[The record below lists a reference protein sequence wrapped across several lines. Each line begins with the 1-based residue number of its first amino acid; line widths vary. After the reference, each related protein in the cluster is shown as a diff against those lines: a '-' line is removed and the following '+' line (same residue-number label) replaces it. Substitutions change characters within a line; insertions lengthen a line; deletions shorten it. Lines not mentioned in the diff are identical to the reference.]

1 MNTRTRN
8 LTAITVIVALVLVV
22 SVLAAALMVP
32 QGKSMAPSATPHNS
46 AANFVPDNSFGN
58 ADPNAQ
64 IPEDATQIASAEDF
78 KKWLAGEEGFNNP
91 YGVLIE
97 DITINW
103 MELNGNGASLAI
115 LSLAPGKTFDGNGH
129 MVTLSPGGDSEMVQ
143 VQLNDGS
150 GRELRTAGLFVAQN
164 SGTIQNVKFTYDK
177 DVLLWH
183 GKQLGLNCAGVICGT
198 NSGTIRN
205 VSLKMDAK
213 FSYDM
218 NSNAGQSSSVTSW
231 DILVGG
237 VAGLQEGVVEDVYV
251 NMTANAQLYGKTTAT
266 NGSIIG
272 IARNADARV
281 SVGSVAGRVQG
292 EGARVERV
300 ILQADNGAGIHA
312 DANKAA
318 SGTAYRHVGMIV
330 GANSPYSGSDT
341 PGVINNVV
349 AYSASPDTFFV
360 SQSTSGAHSNYSL
373 VDCGLVTNG
382 TIIATKGETLTD
394 FAGVQAD
401 NCNCSNGDQH
411 DTITPNHIVVN
422 GNADLSFSFDAADGY
437 KQKVTVSTEAEDK
450 DDTLLK
456 YHIDDK
462 AVGAVTDKM
471 HVAQKLELTLS
482 SGDTTDKYSNVEIV
496 SGNYGKMTFA
506 LDRTEVVYNGKD
518 FAQQVQFTSQDGSIV
533 STVEGLQ
540 AQDWETGEP
549 MQGGVLYPRETP
561 YSFTV
566 TTGQIAGFAAI
577 DLTNRLAY
585 PMQQIP
591 YSLTIKKAQL
601 QGLADMAEFAQNYQ
615 TTLTIADGAADA
627 LDGFTQQVGNVNP
640 VKFDGTNVN
649 IAVETSADGR
659 TYKIVGYK
667 NGIAVTEEAT
677 VLVKIDTTAPTAEMT
692 AAAGVDNWIAYD
704 TTIRVKGA
712 DALSGIANIS
722 LHDGTQEVQLSE
734 ADGDGYYTVAV
745 DAHKTYTLTVT
756 DKVGNVTTRQLEVK
770 IDKTQLQL
778 NPTAFI
784 NGAEGEVPV
793 ENGGSVTSTAY
804 LRAGAVV
811 GEAGATLAYSLDGGS
826 SWTDCASLEELV
838 RLAGVGEHS
847 VLFRLT
853 SNAVDAEGNPV
864 TKVSDAFTLTVTK
877 VEIVLTADQLQ
888 FVDGSAGVVTDITKV
903 YDATNALVGAT
914 LTLTGNIEQD
924 GKTLAPDQITFAVT
938 YTNVHVG
945 EGIALQVTIVSQT
958 NEEIN
963 VTLSPDLAY
972 TGKITKAPLT
982 VKANGATKAYGSEV
996 GLTCTLEGLKG
1007 NDNFV
1012 FTAHSDGQD
1021 KLADVVE
1028 GGYAITIDPQDL
1040 ADYEV
1045 TYDESAVV
1053 TVTPYIIDRYASING
1068 ITGLYTDGTD
1078 HVADVWA
1085 KWTDVNGVERTFA
1098 VTFEQKVGEEWQAT
1112 DKLIDAG
1119 NYRAIF
1125 SLQAEDGLNLA
1136 NYKISD
1142 SGYRNIAVA
1151 EFSIAYVESTIPE
1164 PDPEQPGEGEEQ
1176 PEVPADGNE
1185 TQQADSFI
1193 ETPAGKAG
1201 ISIAVIAGVAAIACV
1216 AGALVYTRKRARD
1229 TK

>member
-8 LTAITVIVALVLVV
+8 LTAVTVIVALVLVV

-46 AANFVPDNSFGN
+46 AANLVPDNSYGS

-64 IPEDATQIASAEDF
+64 IPEDATQITSAEEF
-78 KKWLAGEEGFNNP
+78 KKWLVGEEGFNNP
-91 YGVLIE
+91 YGVLTQ

-115 LSLAPGKTFDGNGH
+115 HSLAPGKTFDGNGH

-205 VSLKMDAK
+205 VSLKLDAK

-237 VAGLQEGVVEDVYV
+237 VAGLQEGVVEDIYV

-266 NGSIIG
+266 NGSVIG

-300 ILQADNGAGIHA
+300 ILQADNGASIRA
-312 DANKAA
+312 DANKAG
-318 SGTAYRHVGMIV
+318 SGKAYRHVGMIV

-349 AYSASPDTFFV
+349 AYSASPDTFFA
-360 SQSTSGAHSNYSL
+360 SGSTSGNDSKYAL
-373 VDCGLVTNG
+373 IDCGLVTNG
-382 TIIATKGETLTD
+382 TVIATKGETITD
-394 FAGVQAD
+394 FAGVQGD
-401 NCNCSNGDQH
+401 NCGCSNGDQH
-411 DTITPNHIVVN
+411 DSVTPNHIVVN
-422 GNADLSFSFDAADGY
+422 GNADLSFSFDATDGY
-437 KQKVTVSTEAEDK
+437 KQKVTVSTAAEDK
-450 DDTLLK
+450 DDTILK
-456 YHIDDK
+456 YYINDK

-471 HVAQKLELTLS
+471 HVTQQLELTLS
-482 SGDTTDKYSNVEIV
+482 SGDTTDKHSDVEITT
-496 SGNYGKMTFA
+496 GNYGKMTFA
-506 LDRTEVVYNGKD
+506 LDGTEVVYNGKD
-518 FAQQVQFTSQDGSIV
+518 FAQQVQFTSQDGSVV
-533 STVEGLQ
+533 STIEGLQ
-540 AQDWETGEP
+540 AHDWNTGE
-549 MQGGVLYPRETP
+549 MLQGGVLYPNETP

-585 PMQQIP
+585 PMQQVP
-591 YSLTIKKAQL
+591 YALTINKAQL
-601 QGLADMAEFAQNYQ
+601 QGLADMAEFAQQYQ

-627 LDGFTQQVGNVNP
+627 LDGFTQQVGNVTP

-704 TTIRVKGA
+704 TTLRIKGA

-722 LHDGTQEVQLSE
+722 LHDGTQEVLLGE
-734 ADGDGYYTVAV
+734 ADGEGYYTVAV
-745 DAHKTYTLTVT
+745 DSHKTYTLTVT
-756 DKVGNVTTRQLEVK
+756 DKVGNVTTQKLEVK
-770 IDKTQLQL
+770 IDKSELQL
-778 NPTAFI
+778 NPTAFT

-793 ENGGSVTSTAY
+793 ENGGSVSSTAY

-826 SWTDCASLEELV
+826 SWTDCASLDELV

-888 FVDGSAGVVTDITKV
+888 FVDGSAGVVNDVTKV

-914 LTLTGNIEQD
+914 LTLTGNVEQD
-924 GKTLAPDQITFAVT
+924 GKTLTPDQITFGVT
-938 YTNVHVG
+938 YSDVHVG

-996 GLTCTLEGLKG
+996 GLTCTLEGLQG
-1007 NDNFV
+1007 SDNFV
-1012 FTAHSDGQD
+1012 FTAHSDGQG
-1021 KLADVVE
+1021 KLADVKD
-1028 GGYAITIDPQDL
+1028 GGYAIAIDRQEL
-1040 ADYEV
+1040 SDYEV

-1085 KWTDVNGVERTFA
+1085 KWLDVNGVEHTFA

-1112 DKLIDAG
+1112 DKLTDAG

-1151 EFSIAYVESTIPE
+1151 EFSITYVESTIPE
-1164 PDPEQPGEGEEQ
+1164 PDPEEPTEGEGQ
-1176 PEVPADGNE
+1176 PEVPADGSE
-1185 TQQADSFI
+1185 TQQAHSFI

-1201 ISIAVIAGVAAIACV
+1201 ISIAVIAGVAAIACA
-1216 AGALVYTRKRARD
+1216 AGAMIYTRRRESK
-1229 TK
+1229 